1 MLRYSSLPGDASML
15 TRILRFAAAVA
26 LSLASAVALA
36 GTAVQIKTS
45 LGPITLE
52 LADAQAPQ
60 SVANFLAYARDGFYN
75 GTIFHRVIDGFMIQ
89 GGGFTTDFQQ
99 KPTRAPVPNEANNG
113 LKNLRG
119 TVAMART
126 NDPNSATAQFFI
138 NVKDNPSLD
147 HRSPTPQGWGYTV
160 FGKVVS
166 GMDTVD
172 KIRQVSTGPGGP
184 GGRFSDVPVTPVI
197 IESVTVLPAP
207 TSQPGGKADLP
218 TAPPTPPVPL
228 KP

>member
-15 TRILRFAAAVA
+15 TRILRFAAAAA
-26 LSLASAVALA
+26 LSLASSAALA
-36 GTAVQIKTS
+36 GTAVQINTS

-52 LADAQAPQ
+52 LADDQAPK
-60 SVANFLAYARDGFYN
+60 SVANFLQYARDGFYN

-147 HRSPTPQGWGYTV
+147 HRSPTSQDWGYTV
-160 FGKVVS
+160 FGKVVG

-184 GGRFSDVPVTPVI
+184 GGRFSDVPVTPAI

-218 TAPPTPPVPL
+218 TAPPAPPVPL

>member
-26 LSLASAVALA
+26 LSLAGAVALA

-60 SVANFLAYARDGFYN
+60 SVANFLAYARDSFYN

-147 HRSPTPQGWGYTV
+147 HRSPTPQDWGYTV

-184 GGRFSDVPVTPVI
+184 GGQFSDVPVTPVI
-197 IESVTVLPAP
+197 IESVTALPAP
-207 TSQPGGKADLP
+207 TSQPGGKADSP
-218 TAPPTPPVPL
+218 TAPPASPVPL